1 MTAAAVL
8 EPALAP
14 RTATP
19 RRWCVVTC
27 EYPPHA
33 GGVSDHTFQLVRALA
48 EAGDVVEVWCPPAA
62 GAPPAL
68 PGVTVHVL
76 PSHFES
82 DALRVLG
89 AALRALPSE
98 ARLLVQYVPTGYGR
112 RMMNVPFAQLLFS
125 LRRRG
130 LDLFVH
136 EVAMP
141 VRLDRTPRQNVAGMV
156 HGLMAWLATRG
167 ARNVFVAI
175 PEWRS
180 RLARLGAWH
189 VPGRRE
195 MTWVPIPSNVPDS
208 VDPIRVRAIRQQ
220 LLETR
225 RRTIVGHFG
234 TFGRFHVALLAP
246 TVERIL
252 DDGADRVML
261 LIGRNGAQLRD
272 TIVAHRSD
280 LDARIAVTG
289 ELAPQEVSAHLVA
302 CDVLLQPYDDGIS
315 ARRSTAMAGMALGKA
330 IVSNRGVATSEPW
343 TDGHVALLTD
353 TAQPDALA
361 IAVSTL
367 LADPERRHLLGR
379 AARNEYQQRFTLE
392 RSIATLRGAEPESR
406 RSGPHSGS
414 PYASPATEYSLL
426 TTGSGSPRIAGSGR
440 SHPRVLMFHTT
451 LPEPGRKL
459 GGVEV
464 AVHRLSNALVQ
475 LGVPVTVASLGPA
488 PADALYQH
496 RRLFARAAWLRDSR
510 AGRLAVLPA
519 LLNGLDVREHDVVH
533 FHGDDWF
540 TLRRPRATVR
550 TLYGTAL
557 REAQHATRAPRRAL
571 QYLLYGAER
580 LSRRWATTTVALG
593 RDEAEVHGIE
603 RVIGCGVD
611 DGVFRP
617 GTKSETPRLLYVG
630 LWEGRKRGRWL
641 YDLFVERIAPRYP
654 DAVLHFIADREPPAH
669 PQVHFTHFPDDATL
683 AQAYREAWIFAL
695 PSTYEGFGLPYLEAM
710 ASGTAVVATP
720 NPGSSEL
727 LAGGRFGVIVDDAG
741 YGDALLALLRD
752 PDERERVAA
761 AGYERSRGYAW
772 SRIAREYL
780 AVYEEARARRAG
792 VPSPVER

>member
-8 EPALAP
+8 EAARAP

-19 RRWCVVTC
+19 QRWCVVTC
-27 EYPPHA
+27 EYPPHP

-48 EAGDVVEVWCPPAA
+48 ESGDVVDVWCPPAA

-68 PGVTVHVL
+68 PGVTVQVL
-76 PSHFES
+76 PSHFGR
-82 DALRVLG
+82 DALRVLEV
-89 AALRALPSE
+89 ALHALPPDT
-98 ARLLVQYVPTGYGR
+98 RILVQYVPTGYGW
-112 RMMNVPFAQLLFS
+112 RMMNLPFALLLSS
-125 LRRRG
+125 LRARG
-130 LDLFVH
+130 IALFVH

-156 HGLMAWLATRG
+156 HNVMAWLATRG

-175 PEWRS
+175 PEWQS
-180 RLARLGAWH
+180 RLARLGVRH
-189 VPGRRE
+189 VAGRRDVA
-195 MTWVPIPSNVPDS
+195 WVPVPSNVPDS

-246 TVERIL
+246 TIERIL
-252 DDGADRVML
+252 DGAADRAML

-272 TIVAHRSD
+272 TIVLHRPD
-280 LDARIAVTG
+280 LDARITVTG
-289 ELAPQEVSAHLVA
+289 ELAPHEVSAHLVA

-353 TAQPDALA
+353 APDPESLA
-361 IAVSTL
+361 NGVAAL
-367 LADPERRHLLGR
+367 LADAERRHLLGR

-392 RSIATLRGAEPESR
+392 HSVTLLRGNAAPSHVEN
-406 RSGPHSGS
+406 GAHSGS
-414 PYASPATEYSLL
+414 QYASPSTRYSVLP
-426 TTGSGSPRIAGSGR
+426 TGSGSSEK
-440 SHPRVLMFHTT
+440 PRVLMFHTT
-451 LPEPGRKL
+451 LPEPSRKL

-496 RRLFARAAWLRDSR
+496 RRLFPRARWLRDSR
-510 AGRLAVLPA
+510 TGRLAVLPA
-519 LLNGLDVREHDVVH
+519 LLNGLDVHEHDVVH

-557 REAQHATRAPRRAL
+557 REAQHAARAPRRAL

-580 LSRRWATTTVALG
+580 LSRRWATVTVALG
-593 RDEAEVHGIE
+593 RDEAEVHGVE
-603 RVIGCGVD
+603 RIIGCGVD
-611 DGVFRP
+611 DTVFRP
-617 GTKSETPRLLYVG
+617 GTKSDTPRLLYVG

-641 YDLFVERIAPRYP
+641 YDLFVERVAPRYP
-654 DAVLHFIADREPPAH
+654 DAQLHFIADREPPAH
-669 PQVHFTHFPDDATL
+669 PQVYFTHFPDDATL

-695 PSTYEGFGLPYLEAM
+695 PSTYEGFGIPYLEAM
-710 ASGTAVVATP
+710 ASGTPVVATP
-720 NPGSSEL
+720 NPGASAL
-727 LAGGRFGVIVDDAG
+727 LGDGRFGVIAEDAA
-741 YGDALLALLRD
+741 YADALLALLRD
-752 PDERERVAA
+752 PAERERIAA
-761 AGYERSRGYAW
+761 AGVERSREYAW

-780 AVYEEARARRAG
+780 AVYDEARARHAG
-792 VPSPVER
+792 VPSPVEN